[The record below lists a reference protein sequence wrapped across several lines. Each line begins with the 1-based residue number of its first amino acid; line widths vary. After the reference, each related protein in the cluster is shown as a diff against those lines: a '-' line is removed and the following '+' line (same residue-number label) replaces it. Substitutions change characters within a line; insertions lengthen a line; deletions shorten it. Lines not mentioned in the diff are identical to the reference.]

1 MKGILAVDSG
11 TLISISSS
19 CLFEV
24 IGKLSEQGLN
34 FVVSES
40 VIRESISYPIKVKR
54 FELNA
59 LRISA
64 GLKKGWL
71 KAVALDDKHTDLK
84 RRILETANSC
94 YYSRSGSI
102 KIIQD
107 GEAETMALAKM
118 VSANAIIT
126 DERTMRML
134 VEDAYG
140 LRLLLQKRRGEKIKI
155 NSELAE
161 FFRKEFGKLL
171 IARSAEIIAL
181 AYEIGLLEDIVGK
194 VPKLLEASLYAL
206 KYAGCALSSEEIES
220 FLEQNKI

>member
-1 MKGILAVDSG
+1 MKGTLAVDSG

-24 IGKLSEQGLN
+24 IGKLYEQGLN
-34 FVVSES
+34 FVVPES
-40 VIRESISYPIKVKR
+40 VIRESISYPIHVRR

-71 KAVALDDKHTDLK
+71 KTVALDSMHAELK
-84 RRILETANSC
+84 QKILDTANSC
-94 YYSRSGSI
+94 YYGRNGRI
-102 KIIQD
+102 RIIQD

-118 VSANAIIT
+118 VSANAIVT

-134 VEDAYG
+134 IEDAHG
-140 LRLLLQKRRGEKIKI
+140 LKSLLQKRRGEKIKMD
-155 NSELAE
+155 SERIE
-161 FFRKEFGKLL
+161 FFRKEFGNLL
-171 IARSAEIIAL
+171 IVRSAEIIAL
-181 AYEIGLLEDIVGK
+181 AYEKGLLEDVVGK

-206 KYAGCALSSEEIES
+206 KYAGCALSSEEIER
-220 FLEQNKI
+220 FLEQSRI